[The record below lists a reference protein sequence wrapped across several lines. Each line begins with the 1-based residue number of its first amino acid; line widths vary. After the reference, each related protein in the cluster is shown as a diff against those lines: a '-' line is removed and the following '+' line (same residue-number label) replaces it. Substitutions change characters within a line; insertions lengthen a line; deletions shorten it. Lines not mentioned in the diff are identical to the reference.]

1 MPEKSIAETI
11 ETKPAFYAVLMLS
24 AGIVL
29 GRPLSS
35 DPFILL
41 IVISAALFAIITA
54 PSSARALFITS
65 VIAGACLILIH
76 DNYPEPKN
84 DVSRYTSGR
93 KKVEVEA
100 EFLRLDSERI
110 KYDRYLF
117 RVISVDGARVSGIL
131 QASARSRKLK
141 RALAGDRFML
151 SDVTLKKIHGFRNIG
166 GWSYRQY
173 MRDLGI
179 GAKLGGVKD
188 KNIRYLES
196 DWKWRRPFEKLK
208 NRLRKNITAERTD
221 VTAVMNAMLIGDQ
234 GQVTPRLRD
243 IFSRAGTAHLLA
255 VSGLHVGFIAALS
268 YFILKVLIFYLI
280 YPFKYRWASAGVP
293 MRLAAIGAVLIVV
306 GYGLLTGPRIP
317 SLRAMIMVNSY
328 LLAVALGRGRD
339 FYGAF
344 ATAMFVVLLL
354 MPWSVF
360 MAGFQLSFSAVFF
373 IAVFLER
380 WWKPVHYQERTVDD
394 LTPVWWRAIYAKFP
408 LIGSYTAMSLFAT
421 IGTAPIAAYHFNI
434 IPFYS
439 VFINTLLTPVASV
452 AVPLGMAGSLISS
465 PFLINITSYLTG
477 FIIDMT
483 RWTADAPFSYRY
495 IPSIPPVSPIFYY
508 SIIALFILLKPG
520 RWRRKIIAIASVALA
535 ISLTLKPLG
544 SYFDPD
550 LTLRFVDVGQGDS
563 TVALWPNGGALVI
576 DAGNRFPN
584 FDLGRS
590 IVAPVLWRSQRARLE
605 AVFATHSNMDHIG
618 GIPGLIQRVP
628 TAMLGTH
635 KKVSGYRPFNLLR
648 AQALINGIYNPLK
661 AGDRFDF
668 DGGLS
673 VEVLNPPSGPLPY
686 KDTSNNRSLVLKLV
700 YGDVRILT
708 VGDISSKVER
718 WLVDSGANISADAL
732 KVGHHGSK
740 NSSSEKF
747 LKAVGAK
754 YAVISAGYNNRYR
767 HPSPIVL
774 DRLKKAGMKI
784 YRTDIDGE
792 VVMRTDGEKIE
803 FTTFVKANTK

>member
-54 PSSARALFITS
+54 PPAMRSLFIAS
-65 VIAGACLILIH
+65 VILGACLIIFH
-76 DNYPEPKN
+76 DHYPLPVN

-93 KKVEVEA
+93 KKVDVEA

-117 RVISVDGARVSGIL
+117 RVISVDGACVSGTV
-131 QASARSRKLK
+131 QASARSRKLL
-141 RALAGDRFML
+141 RALAGDRFKL
-151 SDVTLKKIHGFRNIG
+151 GKVTLRETHGFRNIG
-166 GWSYRQY
+166 GWSYEQY
-173 MRDLGI
+173 MRDLGV

-188 KNIRYLES
+188 KNILYLES

-208 NRLRKNITAERTD
+208 NRLRRNITAERTD

-255 VSGLHVGFIAALS
+255 VSGLHVGFIAAIS

-293 MRLAAIGAVLIVV
+293 MRLAAIGAFFIVL
-306 GYGLLTGPRIP
+306 GYGLLTGPRLP

-344 ATAMFVVLLL
+344 AAAMFVVLLF

-394 LTPVWWRAIYAKFP
+394 LAPVWWRTIYAKFP

-439 VFINTLLTPVASV
+439 VFINTLLTPVASIS
-452 AVPLGMAGSLISS
+452 VPLGMAGSLISS

-483 RWTADAPFSYRY
+483 RWVTDAPFSYRY
-495 IPSIPPVSPIFYY
+495 IPSIPPVSLIFYY
-508 SIIALFILLKPG
+508 SIIALFLLLKPG
-520 RWRRKIIAIASVALA
+520 PWRRRIIAIAS
-535 ISLTLKPLG
+535 T
-544 SYFDPD
+544 
-550 LTLRFVDVGQGDS
+550 
-563 TVALWPNGGALVI
+563 ALVI
-576 DAGNRFPN
+576 SLLSA
-584 FDLGRS
+584 
-590 IVAPVLWRSQRARLE
+590 
-605 AVFATHSNMDHIG
+605 HI
-618 GIPGLIQRVP
+618 
-628 TAMLGTH
+628 
-635 KKVSGYRPFNLLR
+635 S
-648 AQALINGIYNPLK
+648 
-661 AGDRFDF
+661 
-668 DGGLS
+668 
-673 VEVLNPPSGPLPY
+673 
-686 KDTSNNRSLVLKLV
+686 
-700 YGDVRILT
+700 ILT
-708 VGDISSKVER
+708 
-718 WLVDSGANISADAL
+718 
-732 KVGHHGSK
+732 
-740 NSSSEKF
+740 
-747 LKAVGAK
+747 
-754 YAVISAGYNNRYR
+754 
-767 HPSPIVL
+767 
-774 DRLKKAGMKI
+774 
-784 YRTDIDGE
+784 
-792 VVMRTDGEKIE
+792 
-803 FTTFVKANTK
+803 